1 MKKTVNRGE
10 NIPSGITFKQ
20 WQQQFLRGG
29 TTGIYL
35 SLISFA
41 ILAVM
46 VLYSRFSLFN
56 FLVNEVA
63 LLTSFGVLVDLVS
76 HLFNNRY
83 RPDITLDEWFIR
95 FKGGRTH
102 DAYGI
107 IIQFGCSFFD
117 FRLIAL
123 LPLLWIALAGTMFLI
138 VRARFYH

>member
-1 MKKTVNRGE
+1 MKKTVNWGE
-10 NIPSGITFKQ
+10 IIPSGITFKQ
-20 WQQQFLRGG
+20 WQRQFLRGG
-29 TTGIYL
+29 TAGIYL

-41 ILAVM
+41 IFAVM
-46 VLYSRFSLFN
+46 VLYSRFSLLN

-83 RPDITLDEWFIR
+83 RTDITLKEWFSR

-117 FRLIAL
+117 SKLIAL
-123 LPLLWIALAGTMFLI
+123 IPLLWIALAGTMFLI